1 MKRYW
6 LALLLVFSAQ
16 AWAVERVVSLAP
28 SLSEIVVE
36 LGAADV
42 LVGVLDGGDRP
53 AALVN
58 LPSVGRYGQLDM
70 ERLLSLK
77 PDLILLW
84 PGSVGPAQR
93 EQLRRLNIPV
103 YVAEPHNLEQLT
115 TQVQAIAE
123 QLDRA
128 DAGLAL
134 ADQLRQRLAELR
146 QRYRRAEPLR
156 VFYQVWN
163 QPLYTVGGEQI
174 ISDALS
180 VCGARNV
187 FDDLKL
193 PAPQVSIESV
203 LQRDPQLILV
213 GDQAQREAWK
223 VWPTMFERVR
233 LVPDKGLER
242 PSGQMLEA
250 VARLCQVIAP
260 NLGHRY
266 RRQASSHRGLH
277 SKCGRGIAPD
287 GGLRA
292 DQDFVSIP
300 VQMWEG
306 ACPRWRP
313 PSRPGCWIRPSTYP
327 FLRSRL
333 L

>member
-6 LALLLVFSAQ
+6 LALLLGFSVQVLA
-16 AWAVERVVSLAP
+16 AERVVSLAP

-36 LGAADV
+36 LGAADL
-42 LVGVLDGGDRP
+42 LVGVLDGGERP
-53 AALVN
+53 SALAQV
-58 LPSVGRYGQLDM
+58 PSVGRYGQLDM
-70 ERLLSLK
+70 ERLLSLN

-93 EQLRRLNIPV
+93 EQLQRLNIPV

-115 TQVQAIAE
+115 RQVQAIAE
-123 QLDRA
+123 QLGRA

-174 ISDALS
+174 ISDALK

-187 FDDLKL
+187 FDDLTL

-203 LQRDPQLILV
+203 LQRDPHLILV

-223 VWPTMFERVR
+223 VWPSLFERVR

-260 NLGHRY
+260 SL
-266 RRQASSHRGLH
+266 
-277 SKCGRGIAPD
+277 
-287 GGLRA
+287 
-292 DQDFVSIP
+292 
-300 VQMWEG
+300 
-306 ACPRWRP
+306 
-313 PSRPGCWIRPSTYP
+313 
-327 FLRSRL
+327 
-333 L
+333 

>member
-1 MKRYW
+1 MMRRW
-6 LALLLVFSAQ
+6 LAILLLAFSAQ
-16 AWAVERVVSLAP
+16 GLAVERVVSLAP
-28 SLSEIVVE
+28 SLSEIVAE
-36 LGAADV
+36 LGAADL

-53 AALVN
+53 EALANV
-58 LPSVGRYGQLDM
+58 PSVGRYGQLDM

-93 EQLRRLNIPV
+93 EQLQRLNIPV
-103 YVAEPHNLEQLT
+103 YVAEPHSLEQMT

-123 QLDRA
+123 QLGHA
-128 DAGLAL
+128 DAGRQLA
-134 ADQLRQRLAELR
+134 AHLRQRLAQLR
-146 QRYRRAEPLR
+146 QRYQRAEPVR

-163 QPLYTVGGEQI
+163 QPLYTVGGGQI

-203 LQRDPQLILV
+203 LQRNPEMILV
-213 GDQAQREAWK
+213 GDQAQKEAWK
-223 VWPTMFERVR
+223 VWPAMAARVR

-250 VARLCQVIAP
+250 LARLCQVIAP
-260 NLGHRY
+260 
-266 RRQASSHRGLH
+266 
-277 SKCGRGIAPD
+277 GR
-287 GGLRA
+287 
-292 DQDFVSIP
+292 
-300 VQMWEG
+300 
-306 ACPRWRP
+306 
-313 PSRPGCWIRPSTYP
+313 
-327 FLRSRL
+327 
-333 L
+333 